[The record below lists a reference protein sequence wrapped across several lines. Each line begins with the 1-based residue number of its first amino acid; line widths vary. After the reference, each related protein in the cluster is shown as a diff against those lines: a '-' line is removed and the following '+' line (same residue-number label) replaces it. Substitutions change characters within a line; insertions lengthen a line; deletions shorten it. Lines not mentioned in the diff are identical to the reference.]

1 MSIRVLIC
9 DELPV
14 VRDGLASTLAGEPD
28 ITVVASTGDGMEA
41 LDLARRH
48 VPHVLVTDIGLA
60 RRSGLEV
67 AAEVTGPV
75 WPAPRPE
82 VLVFSAR
89 TDDANIM
96 KALEAG
102 AYGYLLKDTPPEEL
116 IRAVRALAAGEAAT
130 SGPVTRRL
138 IDWLYWRNAQP
149 VATAQQGLRSLTP
162 REREILLL
170 VAAGLTDAGIA
181 TKLTLQEATVRSHVY
196 HLREKLGLRDRAQLV
211 VFAYQS
217 GFTVPTVPGAWS
229 PPGRAPSRSARPR

>member
-1 MSIRVLIC
+1 MTIRVLIC

-14 VRDGLASTLAGEPD
+14 VRDGLAGTLARDPD
-28 ITVVASTGDGMEA
+28 ITVVAATGDGAEA
-41 LDLARRH
+41 LDLTRH
-48 VPHVLVTDIGLA
+48 HAPHVLITDIGLA

-67 AAEVTGPV
+67 AAEVTGPA

-89 TDDANIM
+89 TDDAIVM

-102 AYGYLLKDTPPEEL
+102 AYGYLVKDAPSEEL

-138 IDWLYWRNAQP
+138 IGWLYWRNAQP
-149 VATAQQGLRSLTP
+149 VAAAQQGLRTLTP

-170 VAAGLTDAGIA
+170 VAAGLTDADIA
-181 TKLTLQEATVRSHVY
+181 AKLTLQEATVRSHVY

-211 VFAYQS
+211 AFAYQS
-217 GFTVPTVPGAWS
+217 GFTVPTVPDAWS
-229 PPGRAPSRSARPR
+229 PPGRAPDRSERPR